1 MKTNI
6 MTLTGALMILAS
18 CGSASQYASSQEF
31 QDGFYSRPAETETRA
46 AVQASRSKVNDLV
59 KETESSQLF
68 LKAGQTD
75 TLFVPENMSTTL
87 KFNKQDNATTVTV
100 TNSPSYSL
108 YPDGYADGFAA
119 GFASSYWPGSYW
131 RYPYYSSWYWGAN
144 PWYYSG
150 IWWDRW
156 YWSDPWYSSW
166 YWNDPWYWGRPGYY
180 WSWYYDPWYHDPW
193 YHHHYHHHHHWC
205 GDYYYGHGGRD
216 VYWGDR
222 GSTTGNRRG
231 DVMGVTSSNV
241 RRNTGTMTSSG
252 VRRTTA
258 TASASGTRANASTLS
273 PVRRYRQR
281 TPHRHARRHRVR
293 QRPTAVPAMS

>member
-6 MTLTGALMILAS
+6 MTLAGALMILAS

-46 AVQASRSKVNDLV
+46 AVQASRAKVNDLV

-87 KFNKQDNATTVTV
+87 KFNKQDNTTTVTV

-166 YWNDPWYWGRPGYY
+166 YWNAPWYWGRPGYY

-193 YHHHYHHHHHWC
+193 YHHHHHHHWC
-205 GDYYYGHGGRD
+205 GD
-216 VYWGDR
+216 
-222 GSTTGNRRG
+222 
-231 DVMGVTSSNV
+231 
-241 RRNTGTMTSSG
+241 
-252 VRRTTA
+252 
-258 TASASGTRANASTLS
+258 
-273 PVRRYRQR
+273 
-281 TPHRHARRHRVR
+281 
-293 QRPTAVPAMS
+293 